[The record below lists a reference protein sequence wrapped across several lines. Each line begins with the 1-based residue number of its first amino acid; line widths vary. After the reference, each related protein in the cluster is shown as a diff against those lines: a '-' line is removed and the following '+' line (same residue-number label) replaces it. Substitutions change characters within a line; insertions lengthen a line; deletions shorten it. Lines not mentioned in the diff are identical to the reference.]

1 MSGLWRLIR
10 LALRRDRWKLPIWLL
25 VIIGTAASMP
35 AALTETYG
43 TEAARESY
51 SLAIGTNVVGRMFG
65 GLLDDT
71 SLGSVMM
78 VEAFA
83 FIAVL
88 VMVMNSLLIVRHTRA
103 NEEAGSMELI
113 QSARVGRFTP
123 LAAALIIALVTNVIV
138 AVGIASV
145 FNASGDL
152 PTDGNWLFGIAQGAV
167 GMSMAALGAIA
178 VQLFNS
184 ARVTS
189 VFLSLSI
196 GAMYLLRALGDGFAR
211 TVDGKLES
219 LWPTW
224 LSPLGWGQQVYP
236 YTRQDIWVFGLFA
249 GFIVVSV
256 AVGFWLLTRRDVGQ
270 GLVADRPAPATA
282 SPLLA
287 TQTGLAWR
295 LQRITLFGWMVTIA
309 LLGLIYGGIANQV
322 KMLAKDNL
330 VLEQYV
336 TAIGG
341 TGKLQEAFFGTIIA
355 LASMTVLAYVAQ
367 ALGRLQSEETSGRLE
382 AVLATNV
389 NKYAWL
395 GAHAFIVSI
404 GSVLL
409 LAISGATMGLAST
422 WATGGDGSQIGE
434 FTVASLAYAP
444 AVLACAAVVLLV
456 FAYVPRLTSAAGWLI
471 FGVLIGLNQFGTLLD
486 LPQWVLD
493 ISPFAH
499 VPAAPLEEIVMKPLV
514 ILSAVAVT
522 ITAVAFVR
530 FRSRSITS
538 S

>member
-1 MSGLWRLIR
+1 MNGLWRLIR

-25 VIIGTAASMP
+25 VIIGTASSMP

-83 FIAVL
+83 FISVL

-103 NEEAGSMELI
+103 NEETGSMELI
-113 QSARVGRFTP
+113 QSARVGRFAP
-123 LAAALIIALVTNVIV
+123 LGAALIIALGTNIIV
-138 AVGIASV
+138 AVGIATV

-152 PTDGNWLFGIAQGAV
+152 PTEGNWLFGIAQGAI

-178 VQLFNS
+178 VQLFSS

-196 GAMYLLRALGDGFAR
+196 GVMYLLRALGDGFAR

-224 LSPLGWGQQVYP
+224 LSPLGWGQQIYP
-236 YTRQDIWVFGLFA
+236 YTRQDIWVLGLFA

-256 AVGFWLLTRRDVGQ
+256 AIGFWLLTRRDVGQ
-270 GLVADRPAPATA
+270 GLLADRPAPPKA
-282 SPLLA
+282 SALLS
-287 TQTGLAWR
+287 TQAGLAWR
-295 LQRITLFGWMVTIA
+295 LQRVTLFGWTATIA
-309 LLGLIYGGIANQV
+309 VLGLIYGGIANQV
-322 KMLAKDNL
+322 ETLAKDNP
-330 VLEQYV
+330 VLKQYV
-336 TAIGG
+336 TAVGG
-341 TGKLQEAFFGTIIA
+341 EGKLMEAFFGTIIA
-355 LASMTVLAYVAQ
+355 LASMTVIAYVAQ

-382 AVLATNV
+382 SVLATHV
-389 NKYAWL
+389 NKYRWL
-395 GAHAFIVSI
+395 GAHTLIVSV

-409 LAISGATMGLAST
+409 LAVSGATMGLAST
-422 WATGGDGSQIGE
+422 WATNGDGSQIGE
-434 FTVASLAYAP
+434 FTIASLAYTP
-444 AVLACAAVVLLV
+444 AVLLCAAVILLV
-456 FAYVPRLTSAAGWLI
+456 FTLAPRLTSATGWLI
-471 FGVLIGLNQFGTLLD
+471 FGVLIGLNQIGALLD
-486 LPQWVLD
+486 LPKWVLD
-493 ISPFAH
+493 LSPFAH
-499 VPAAPLEEIVMKPLV
+499 IPAAPLEDIVAKPLL
-514 ILSAVAVT
+514 IIGSIALGVAVL
-522 ITAVAFVR
+522 AFVR
-530 FRSRSITS
+530 FRMRSIVS
-538 S
+538 N